1 MNSKI
6 AGIAL
11 MVIVI
16 LMLTYIGFSYAT
28 TKKVVD
34 VGPIQI
40 NEKTHRPV
48 ERSPVIAAVLLVGG
62 IVIVTWGKKP

>member
-1 MNSKI
+1 MNSKTT
-6 AGIAL
+6 GIAL

-28 TKKVVD
+28 TKKVAD
-34 VGPIQI
+34 VGSIQI
-40 NEKTHRPV
+40 NEKTDHRV

-62 IVIVTWGKKP
+62 IMIVTWGKKR